1 MATSADDD
9 IDLPEFTQEHID
21 ALKPQV
27 VPEPLVDLHLGP
39 AEVRPLNNQWIKQHG
54 PRPPSLLSRSLDV
67 IIVLLAVYAVWL
79 IIRVWW
85 WILVN

>member
-9 IDLPEFTQEHID
+9 IELPEFTQEHID
-21 ALKPQV
+21 ALKTPAA
-27 VPEPLVDLHLGP
+27 PEPLVDLHLGP
-39 AEVRPLNNQWIKQHG
+39 AVVQPVDNWWIKQYG

-67 IIVLLAVYAVWL
+67 IIALLAVYTIWL